1 MGIKAHISAEAFSG
15 LASGM
20 NCSEVGDLMVIA
32 CYRAAKTSKVTGV
45 IDESG
50 ADKRAMLS
58 DYKAKSPNVT

>member
-1 MGIKAHISAEAFSG
+1 
-15 LASGM
+15 M